1 MHNSMDNRLEELEAI
16 LQLENNDVITIMKTR
31 RNGTQLE
38 C

>member
-1 MHNSMDNRLEELEAI
+1 MDNRLEELEAI